1 MRFSGA
7 TTPVLR
13 WPGYARMAEGRI
25 WERALERSRS
35 ALAQGALQPLDT
47 EVLPLVSLQV
57 AGFEC
62 RRLRSRLPRHLKPA
76 GPKPNPFRPWDRRLE
91 VEPVGDDHVLILN
104 KYPVQRGH
112 LLLISREW
120 VPQGAWLTPNDW
132 RAVMQVDADTTG
144 LWFFNSGPLAGA
156 SQPHRHLQL
165 LPRSASEAF
174 CPRQHWFENQCGSTD
189 QNGISD
195 DPHGDRG
202 RRRLAGDPLRA
213 ACAVLHRERLSTG
226 SDPALS
232 LERLYRHLA
241 RSLELGDPEVSAAP
255 AHPYNLLLTP
265 QWMALIRREREH
277 SHGFSINGLGFAGYL
292 LLTDGSDADWL
303 QRHGPEAL
311 LREVVPDIRAS
322 TVGCTGED
330 VNR

>member
-1 MRFSGA
+1 
-7 TTPVLR
+7 
-13 WPGYARMAEGRI
+13 MAEARI
-25 WERALERSRS
+25 WEKALECSAS

-47 EVLPLVSLQV
+47 ELLPLASLQD

-62 RRLRSRLPRHLKPA
+62 RRLRSHLPRHLRPA

-91 VEPVGDDHVLILN
+91 VEPVADDHVLILN

-112 LLLISREW
+112 LLLISRDW
-120 VPQGAWLTPNDW
+120 VPQGAWLTANDW
-132 RAVMQVDADTTG
+132 RAVAQVDADTTG

-165 LPRSASEAF
+165 LPRSATEPL
-174 CPRQHWFENQCGSTD
+174 CPRQHWFETQIRFTND
-189 QNGISD
+189 QPGN
-195 DPHGDRG
+195 RG
-202 RRRLAGDPLRA
+202 HEHLAGDPLRA
-213 ACAVLHRERLSTG
+213 ACAVLGRERRSAD
-226 SDPALS
+226 SDPFLT
-232 LERLYRHLA
+232 LQGLYRRLA
-241 RSLELGDPEVSAAP
+241 MSLELGDPEGSAAP

-292 LLTDGSDADWL
+292 LLTDHADADWL
-303 QRHGPEAL
+303 ERHGPEAL
-311 LREVVPDIRAS
+311 LREVVPNIRAS
-322 TVGCTGED
+322 TVGGADVD